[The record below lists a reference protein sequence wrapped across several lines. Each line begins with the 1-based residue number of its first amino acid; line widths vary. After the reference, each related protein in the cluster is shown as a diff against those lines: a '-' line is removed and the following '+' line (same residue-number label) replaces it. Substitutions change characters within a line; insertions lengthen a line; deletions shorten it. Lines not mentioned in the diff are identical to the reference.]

1 MTVFSLYP
9 AFVRIE
15 YASDYGP
22 HTMTRPTRAWV
33 GTPWDAPGSYVC
45 WDESTIAANT
55 MIEGLITKMLPMLPP
70 EVSVSSYLIYTQAD
84 PEAEPMPVF
93 AKNLTGQTG
102 SSLSDAWYPAMQRTY
117 SYLTTANHAAK
128 LILLDAAAVT
138 AFGKVTT
145 LPPGGELDLVNEL
158 MLETRAWAGR
168 DDARIVA
175 WRSLTLDTNEALRR
189 KYRFA

>member
-1 MTVFSLYP
+1 MAVYSLFP

-22 HTMTRPTRAWV
+22 HTMTRPTRAWNGV
-33 GTPWDAPGSYVC
+33 PWTTAGTYTA
-45 WDESTIAANT
+45 WDETEIVAST
-55 MIEGLITKMLPMLPP
+55 MIEGLITKMLPMMPP
-70 EVSVSSYLIYTQAD
+70 EVSFSSYLIFTQAD
-84 PEAEPMPVF
+84 VDAEPVPVY

-117 SYLTTANHAAK
+117 SYLTSGNHAAK
-128 LILLDAAAVT
+128 LVLLDAAAVN
-138 AFGKVTT
+138 AFGKVTS

-158 MLETRAWAGR
+158 MLTTRAWAGR

-189 KYRFA
+189 KYRFS